1 MSRGKHTGKLVI
13 GLVLL
18 LAVGLVAAAC
28 GGDDEELAA
37 PAPAAPAA
45 AAAESVAE
53 VALAEAGYADGL
65 ELELVSSTSSAPWM
79 AIVTAYKEEAAVAG
93 IDVTIKMAPA
103 DGYWSEVWLRVPF
116 SMSEWGW
123 RAAEQVLN
131 EMFRCGGG
139 WNEGAFC
146 DSEYDR
152 YLDAAGGGQLR
163 TAEGTLYGRP
173 AAPGGLRP
181 RDYSLLPELH

>member
-1 MSRGKHTGKLVI
+1 MNEPPFDNLQVRQALKAV
-13 GLVLL
+13 VDPDEM
-18 LAVGLVAAAC
+18 LAVAVQGHGAIAC
-28 GGDDEELAA
+28 NNPVRPNDRYYLPQDCPQDIDRAISL
-37 PAPAAPAA
+37 
-45 AAAESVAE
+45 
-53 VALAEAGYADGL
+53 LAEAGYADGL

-93 IDVTIKMAPA
+93 IDVTIKMALA

-139 WNEGAFC
+139 
-146 DSEYDR
+146 
-152 YLDAAGGGQLR
+152 
-163 TAEGTLYGRP
+163 
-173 AAPGGLRP
+173 
-181 RDYSLLPELH
+181 